1 MNLIYKILINFSF
14 FFPLLLVSTN
24 PPFPPLSPILVV
36 PSNIPPFLPLPS
48 PFHMSFFILFSRKKS
63 VISVSSVS
71 KEVRYCA
78 LVKNIKK
85 NRQNMSLLK
94 SSRRRLPKFTPVN
107 KRLNFDLNTSPPP
120 ALESGCVVLTAG
132 SSQLLP
138 TCDSTQFDME
148 LDELEDIH
156 LNGDN
161 NNQVTKTGS
170 SDLDTFSPCRTR
182 SGCVYESGM
191 KKRKFRN
198 IGAKKKMKRN
208 GGRSLAADNGELR
221 ERSRAASGQSGT
233 GSVADCSE
241 NGSEHSDDNGRLFS
255 ILYQYT

>member
-1 MNLIYKILINFSF
+1 MNSIPPNIF
-14 FFPLLLVSTN
+14 FFHCYIPLLLVSTN
-24 PPFPPLSPILVV
+24 PRFPPPALTFP
-36 PSNIPPFLPLPS
+36 PSFPTYPS
-48 PFHMSFFILFSRKKS
+48 PHMSFFILFSRKKS
-63 VISVSSVS
+63 VISVSPLS

-78 LVKNIKK
+78 LEKNINK
-85 NRQNMSLLK
+85 NRLNMSLLK

-107 KRLNFDLNTSPPP
+107 KRLNFDLNTSPSP
-120 ALESGCVVLTAG
+120 LDSGCVVLTAG
-132 SSQLLP
+132 LGQLP

-161 NNQVTKTGS
+161 NNQVTKSGS

-208 GGRSLAADNGELR
+208 GGRQSADNGELR

-241 NGSEHSDDNGRLFS
+241 NGSEHSDDNGKFLFKS
-255 ILYQYT
+255 YYI